1 MFTFLLAELP
11 RLALDAPP
19 PLTREELNEQM
30 RMALIAPRFLAQLAK
45 YDGTVSDAPAG
56 EKLPRVY
63 REYRDFE
70 VFLRQTIA
78 RKRAK
83 DQGREVTF
91 DSTPEYRHDVVLA
104 VDAAAAIADPLE
116 RERTIDRLR
125 WQSIEEI
132 AFGHEL
138 DFDALC
144 AYIVKLELLIR
155 RRHRDREVGLAS
167 FNSTLDGK
175 VSHE

>member
-11 RLALDAPP
+11 RLELNMPP
-19 PLTREELNEQM
+19 PLSHEELAEHVE
-30 RMALIAPRFLAQLAK
+30 MALIPPRYQAVLAQGENAL
-45 YDGTVSDAPAG
+45 SAG
-56 EKLPRVY
+56 GSGKSASRIF
-63 REYRDFE
+63 REYQDFE

-83 DQGREVTF
+83 EQGREVAF
-91 DSTPEYRHDVVLA
+91 EQSPEYRHDIVLA
-104 VDAAAAIADPLE
+104 VDSAAAIADPLE
-116 RERTIDRLR
+116 RERAIDKLR
-125 WQSIEEI
+125 WQAIEEI
-132 AFGHEL
+132 SAGHEL

-144 AYIVKLELLIR
+144 AYKLKLDLLIR

-175 VSHE
+175 VSR